1 MLLRYL
7 SLSMLLV
14 FAGCATSVD
23 QEDMSDRNTAASKR
37 NIKSS
42 LSNFNDS
49 PKLFAAKT
57 QLSEVERALKQNDLA
72 RAKVVLELMVPP
84 PQSLVIE
91 YLFLSAQTAIADR
104 QSNAALSFLSDERLV
119 NSKMDSVQAIEFAK
133 LKSNAYLLNR
143 SFIASAKELMN
154 IDSLL
159 QRNERVEN
167 HDKIYELLMAL
178 PSRSLAVQADKEIN
192 GTSRGWLSLAAL
204 TKQNEN
210 DPLLQLQALNKWKL
224 AWAHHTASKIL
235 PRSLE
240 MLSKIVSERPTKVAL
255 FLPFQGPLSAAGK
268 AIRDG
273 FIAGQYAH
281 QDEKTIILNYD
292 TSTESITDLLERA
305 KNEGIQ
311 LIIGPLDRDIVTE
324 LASMELKIPVL
335 ALNRT
340 SDKSFNPNLY
350 QFGLSPEDE
359 INQVVEQTLDE
370 GLKESVVIYPD
381 SDWGKRNFAVFE
393 NSWGL
398 RGGNIVDSASFS
410 SQRDYS
416 GLIKSLL
423 NIDKSEEREK
433 ELRRITGHSF
443 EFTPRRR
450 KDIDFILLLA
460 NSSQARGINP
470 TLEHFYAED
479 IPVYSISHIHEINAS
494 WIDTIDLDGIKF
506 CEIPWKL
513 SAFDNVQREIQANW
527 SGAQGGLAAF
537 YALGLDAYR
546 LYPRLRQLKELPHQ
560 KLFGTTGRLTIDK
573 SNIIRRELIWAT
585 FRDGRPT
592 RIFF

>member
-1 MLLRYL
+1 
-7 SLSMLLV
+7 
-14 FAGCATSVD
+14 
-23 QEDMSDRNTAASKR
+23 
-37 NIKSS
+37 
-42 LSNFNDS
+42 
-49 PKLFAAKT
+49 
-57 QLSEVERALKQNDLA
+57 
-72 RAKVVLELMVPP
+72 
-84 PQSLVIE
+84 
-91 YLFLSAQTAIADR
+91 
-104 QSNAALSFLSDERLV
+104 
-119 NSKMDSVQAIEFAK
+119 
-133 LKSNAYLLNR
+133 
-143 SFIASAKELMN
+143 
-154 IDSLL
+154 
-159 QRNERVEN
+159 
-167 HDKIYELLMAL
+167 
-178 PSRSLAVQADKEIN
+178 
-192 GTSRGWLSLAAL
+192 
-204 TKQNEN
+204 
-210 DPLLQLQALNKWKL
+210 
-224 AWAHHTASKIL
+224 
-235 PRSLE
+235 
-240 MLSKIVSERPTKVAL
+240 
-255 FLPFQGPLSAAGK
+255 
-268 AIRDG
+268 
-273 FIAGQYAH
+273 
-281 QDEKTIILNYD
+281 
-292 TSTESITDLLERA
+292 LLERA

-560 KLFGTTGRLTIDK
+560 KLFGTTGRLTIDQ